1 MACFDAVGARVAD
14 GPALESVSCKEFRQ
28 KRRTPLIFNISTL
41 YFLLDFALEKILWI
55 IFSLVTRIYLVSVAY
70 LRVWQKDHLSL
81 FQDQLRS
88 AQRQAGC
95 FLLVNGEALRGRWC
109 GECLLPTRPTR

>member
-1 MACFDAVGARVAD
+1 M
-14 GPALESVSCKEFRQ
+14 
-28 KRRTPLIFNISTL
+28 
-41 YFLLDFALEKILWI
+41 
-55 IFSLVTRIYLVSVAY
+55 TRIYLVSVAY

-95 FLLVNGEALRGRWC
+95 FLLVNGEALRGLVRL
-109 GECLLPTRPTR
+109 GTTVLSEFRTDLARRSHRSAGFLRIRLPFAPV